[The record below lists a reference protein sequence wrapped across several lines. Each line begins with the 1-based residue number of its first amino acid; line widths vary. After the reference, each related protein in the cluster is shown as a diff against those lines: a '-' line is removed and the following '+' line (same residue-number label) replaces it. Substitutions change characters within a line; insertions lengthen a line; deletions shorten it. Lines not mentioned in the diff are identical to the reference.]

1 MRPSG
6 DNRVRLVIQEIRDSG
21 STSYRVIAYPR
32 RACMRDEP
40 ATFSSFEDLL
50 ARLKQALPGTDE
62 LVVAAG
68 KSRTQI
74 LLAREFELSDE
85 QLKILGLAR

>member
-1 MRPSG
+1 
-6 DNRVRLVIQEIRDSG
+6 
-21 STSYRVIAYPR
+21 
-32 RACMRDEP
+32 MRDEP

-50 ARLKQALPGTDE
+50 ARLKEALPGIDE

>member
-21 STSYRVIAYPR
+21 SPSYRVIAYPR
-32 RACMRDEP
+32 RAGMRDEP
-40 ATFSSFEDLL
+40 ATFSSFEELL
-50 ARLKQALPGTDE
+50 ARLKEAVPGIDE

>member
-21 STSYRVIAYPR
+21 SPSYRVIAYPR

-74 LLAREFELSDE
+74 LLAREFSLSDE